1 MKDYYKVL
9 GVKRDATKDEIN
21 KAFRVLAKKYHPDL
35 NKDNDN
41 AVVMFQEVSEAYE
54 VLKDENKRREYD
66 NKLEMQEKRKDNI
79 QGKRKENV
87 GNRKSGINNIED
99 MFESFFG
106 FNGTNKKKDV
116 KNNPIDTSEM
126 FKNYF
131 GRK

>member
-54 VLKDENKRREYD
+54 V
-66 NKLEMQEKRKDNI
+66 
-79 QGKRKENV
+79 
-87 GNRKSGINNIED
+87 
-99 MFESFFG
+99 FF
-106 FNGTNKKKDV
+106 
-116 KNNPIDTSEM
+116 IS
-126 FKNYF
+126 
-131 GRK
+131 